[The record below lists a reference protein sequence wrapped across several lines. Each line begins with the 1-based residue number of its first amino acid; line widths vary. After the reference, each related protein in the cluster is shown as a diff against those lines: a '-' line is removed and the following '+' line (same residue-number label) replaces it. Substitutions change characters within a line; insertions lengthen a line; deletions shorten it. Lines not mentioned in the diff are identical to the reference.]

1 MKALLQK
8 EIRQFFSGPTAYLVL
23 TVFYVSN
30 ALMLFVLPTGFNILD
45 AGYATLEPYFSWAPW
60 VFLFLIPAL
69 CMRSFA
75 EEKKT
80 GTMEVLLTRPLSSGR
95 IVFAKYISCIIILV
109 ICLLPTFV
117 YLYTVSSLAR
127 PAGNIDLGAFW
138 GASLGLLL
146 LGAAFAAVSLFMSS
160 LTDNQVVA
168 FVLGAG
174 ACAVLYVGFDLFGAA
189 TAQGGRALAVGGLGI
204 HGHYIS
210 LSRGVI
216 DVRDLLYYAGVVTLF
231 LSLCVWRVGVRRT
244 AACWVAIAMA
254 VVVNGVMSFFP
265 LRLDLTADRR
275 YTLLP
280 LTKQILKSN
289 REPVLV
295 NVYLTGDLP
304 AGFKRLEKAVRE
316 TLDEFRVYHPALRYN
331 FVDLYDMD
339 DEARRQARMQTL
351 AEAGVQPTQLEVK
364 TKEGTTRRLVFP
376 AAEIRYGGTQAAV
389 NLLAEQWG
397 RGAEETLNLSVE
409 NIEIQLAGALR
420 SLFTP
425 PTQSVAF
432 AEGHGEFGYLQT
444 YSFGREL
451 AKYYRTE
458 RALVSD
464 DPSCL
469 LRRDSAGAW
478 QPRYTALVVAH
489 PTQPFSEACKYV
501 LDQYVMYGGKVM
513 WLLDAGDGS
522 LDSLRGESLFNAMPY
537 ELRLEDVFFRYGF
550 RLRNDM
556 LLDKNAAPSP
566 MVTAYQGSRPVIE
579 YIPNYYCPVVEM
591 CALPPDKRALA
602 QGVGSVRLQV
612 ASGLDT
618 LENAVR
624 KTPLLATSDHS
635 YKIRLPHAMSADLM
649 RNDVD
654 VRRFREKSQMVA
666 LLLEGVFPSAYPLV
680 KPALRGE
687 GGFVPR
693 RESVPGAMIVAGDGD
708 LARNDIMPQT
718 HTPMPLGLDRYTLQ
732 QYGNGDFLMNGVHYL
747 CGNMEYGQ
755 FKARAVKLRLLDKT
769 ALVRARRAYT
779 WLNLLLPLVC
789 LALFGGLFVCL
800 RRHRY
805 SRHA

>member
-8 EIRQFFSGPTAYLVL
+8 EIRQFFSGPAAYLVL

-30 ALMLFVLPTGFNILD
+30 ALMLFVLPTGFNIFD

-95 IVFAKYISCIIILV
+95 IVLAKYISCIIILA

-204 HGHYIS
+204 RSHYLS

-216 DVRDLLYYAGVVTLF
+216 DLRDLFYYAGVIAIF
-231 LSLCVWRVGVRRT
+231 LSLCILRINGRRS
-244 AACWVAIAMA
+244 ACLSALAVAVAMNVA
-254 VVVNGVMSFFP
+254 VSFLP

-289 REPVLV
+289 RDPVLV
-295 NVYLTGDLP
+295 NIYLTGDLP

-316 TLDEFRVYHPALRYN
+316 TLDEFRVYHPSLRYT
-331 FVDLYDMD
+331 FVDLYDME
-339 DEARRQARMQTL
+339 DEGRRQARMQAL
-351 AEAGVQPTQLEVK
+351 AQAGVQPTQLEVK
-364 TKEGTTRRLVFP
+364 TKEGMTRRLVFP
-376 AAEIRYGGTQAAV
+376 AAEIRYGGAQAAV
-389 NLLAEQWG
+389 GLLAEQWG
-397 RGAEETLNLSVE
+397 RGAEETLNMSVE
-409 NIEIQLAGALR
+409 NLEIQLIGALR
-420 SLFTP
+420 TLFAP

-432 AEGHGEFGYLQT
+432 LEGQGELNALQT
-444 YSFGREL
+444 YSFQREL
-451 AKYYRTE
+451 SKYYQTARVPLTDS
-458 RALVSD
+458 LG
-464 DPSCL
+464 CL

-478 QPRYTALVVAH
+478 LPRYTALVVAH
-489 PTQPFSEACKYV
+489 PTRSFGEAQKYV
-501 LDQYVMYGGKVM
+501 LDQYVMHGGRVM

-522 LDSLRGESLFNAMPY
+522 LDSLRGERLFNAMPY
-537 ELRLEDVFFRYGF
+537 DLRLEDMFFRYGF

-556 LLDKNAAPSP
+556 ILDKNAAPSP

-591 CALPPDKRALA
+591 GALPADKQALA
-602 QGVGSVRLQV
+602 QGVGAVRLQV
-612 ASGLDT
+612 VSGLDT

-624 KTPLLATSDHS
+624 KTPLLATSDYS

-649 RNDVD
+649 RNDVE
-654 VRRFREKSQMVA
+654 VRRFRDKGQMVA

-680 KPALRGE
+680 RPAVRGAE
-687 GGFVPR
+687 GFVPR
-693 RESVPGAMIVAGDGD
+693 RESAEGVMMVAGDGD
-708 LARNDIMPQT
+708 LARNDILPQT
-718 HTPMPLGLDRYTLQ
+718 FSPMPLGLDRYTLQ

-747 CGNMEYGQ
+747 CDNMEYGQ
-755 FKARAVKLRLLDKT
+755 LKARAVKLRLLDKT
-769 ALVRARRAYT
+769 ALNRARRSYT
-779 WLNLLLPLVC
+779 LLNFLLPLAC
-789 LALFGGLFVCL
+789 LALFGGLFLYL
-800 RRHRY
+800 RRKRY
-805 SRHA
+805 ARCS

>member
-8 EIRQFFSGPTAYLVL
+8 EIRQFFSGPAAYLVL

-30 ALMLFVLPTGFNILD
+30 ALMLFVLPTGFNIFD

-95 IVFAKYISCIIILV
+95 IVLAKYISCIIILA

-204 HGHYIS
+204 RSHYLS

-216 DVRDLLYYAGVVTLF
+216 DLRDLFYYAGVITIF
-231 LSLCVWRVGVRRT
+231 LSLCILRINGRRS
-244 AACWVAIAMA
+244 ACLSALAVAVAMNVA
-254 VVVNGVMSFFP
+254 VSFLP

-295 NVYLTGDLP
+295 NIYLTGDLP

-316 TLDEFRVYHPALRYN
+316 TLDEFRVYHPSLRYT
-331 FVDLYDMD
+331 FVDLYDME
-339 DEARRQARMQTL
+339 DEGRRQARMQAL
-351 AEAGVQPTQLEVK
+351 AQAGVQPTQLEVK
-364 TKEGTTRRLVFP
+364 TKEGMTRRLVFP
-376 AAEIRYGGTQAAV
+376 AAEIRYGGAQAAV
-389 NLLAEQWG
+389 SLLAEQWG
-397 RGAEETLNLSVE
+397 RGAEETLNMSVE
-409 NIEIQLAGALR
+409 NLEIQLIGALR
-420 SLFTP
+420 ALFAP

-432 AEGHGEFGYLQT
+432 LEGQGEFDALQT
-444 YSFGREL
+444 YSFQREL
-451 AKYYRTE
+451 SKYYQTARVPLTDS
-458 RALVSD
+458 LG
-464 DPSCL
+464 CL
-469 LRRDSAGAW
+469 LRRDSAEAW
-478 QPRYTALVVAH
+478 LPRYTALVVAH
-489 PTQPFSEACKYV
+489 PTRPFGEAQKYV
-501 LDQYVMYGGKVM
+501 LDQYVMHGGRVM

-522 LDSLRGESLFNAMPY
+522 LDSLRGERLFNAMPY
-537 ELRLEDVFFRYGF
+537 DLRLEDMFFRYGF

-556 LLDKNAAPSP
+556 ILDKNAAPSP

-591 CALPPDKRALA
+591 GALPADKQALA
-602 QGVGSVRLQV
+602 QGVGAVRLQV
-612 ASGLDT
+612 VSGLDT

-624 KTPLLATSDHS
+624 KTPLLATSDYS

-654 VRRFREKSQMVA
+654 VRRFRDRRQLVA

-680 KPALRGE
+680 RPAVRGAE
-687 GGFVPR
+687 GFVPR
-693 RESVPGAMIVAGDGD
+693 RESAEGVMMVAGDGD
-708 LARNDIMPQT
+708 LARNDILPQT
-718 HTPMPLGLDRYTLQ
+718 FSPMPLGLDRYTLQ

-747 CGNMEYGQ
+747 CDNMEYGQ
-755 FKARAVKLRLLDKT
+755 LKARAVKLRLLDKT
-769 ALVRARRAYT
+769 ALNRARRSYT
-779 WLNLLLPLVC
+779 LLNFLLPLAC
-789 LALFGGLFVCL
+789 LALFGGLFLYL
-800 RRHRY
+800 RRKRY
-805 SRHA
+805 ARCS

>member
-8 EIRQFFSGPTAYLVL
+8 EIRQFFSGPAAYLVL

-30 ALMLFVLPTGFNILD
+30 ALMLFVLPTGFNIFD

-69 CMRSFA
+69 CMRSFS

-95 IVFAKYISCIIILV
+95 IVFAKYISCIIILA
-109 ICLLPTFV
+109 ICLLPTFI

-127 PAGNIDLGAFW
+127 PVGNIDLGAFW

-204 HGHYIS
+204 RAHYLS

-216 DVRDLLYYAGVVTLF
+216 DLRDLFYYAGVVTLF
-231 LSLCVWRVGVRRT
+231 LALCVWRVGIRRFAPCLT
-244 AACWVAIAMA
+244 AIIVAVIANVA
-254 VVVNGVMSFFP
+254 VSFLP
-265 LRLDLTADRR
+265 LRIDLTADRR

-295 NVYLTGDLP
+295 NVYLTGNLP

-316 TLDEFRVYHPALRYN
+316 TLDEFRVYHPSLRYT
-331 FVDLYDMD
+331 FIDLYDME
-339 DEARRQARMQTL
+339 DEGRRQARMQAL

-364 TKEGTTRRLVFP
+364 TKEGMTRRLVFP
-376 AAEIRYGGTQAAV
+376 AAEIRYGGAQAAV
-389 NLLAEQWG
+389 GLLAEQWG
-397 RGAEETLNLSVE
+397 RGAEETLNMSVE
-409 NIEIQLAGALR
+409 NLEIQLIGALR
-420 SLFTP
+420 ALFAP

-432 AEGHGEFGYLQT
+432 LEGQGEFDALQT
-444 YSFGREL
+444 YSFQREL
-451 AKYYRTE
+451 GKYYQTARVPLTDS
-458 RALVSD
+458 LG
-464 DPSCL
+464 CL

-478 QPRYTALVVAH
+478 LPRYTALVVAH
-489 PTQPFSEACKYV
+489 PTLPFGEAQKYV
-501 LDQYVMYGGKVM
+501 IDQYVMHGGRVM
-513 WLLDAGDGS
+513 WLVDAGNGS
-522 LDSLRGESLFNAMPY
+522 LDSLRGERLFNAMPY
-537 ELRLEDVFFRYGF
+537 DLRLEDMFFRYGF
-550 RLRNDM
+550 RLRADM
-556 LLDKNAAPSP
+556 ILDKNAAPSP

-579 YIPNYYCPVVEM
+579 YIPNYYCPVVE
-591 CALPPDKRALA
+591 AE
-602 QGVGSVRLQV
+602 GVGAVRLQV
-612 ASGLDT
+612 VSGLDT

-624 KTPLLATSDHS
+624 KTPLLVTSDYS

-654 VRRFREKSQMVA
+654 VRRFRDRQQMVA

-680 KPALRGE
+680 KPAVRGAE
-687 GGFVPR
+687 GFVPR
-693 RESVPGAMIVAGDGD
+693 RESVEGAMMIAGDGD
-708 LARNDIMPQT
+708 LARNDIIPQT
-718 HTPMPLGLDRYTLQ
+718 FTPMPLGLDRYTLQ
-732 QYGNGDFLMNGVHYL
+732 QYGNGDFLMNGMHYL

-755 FKARAVKLRLLDKT
+755 LKARAVKLRLLDKT
-769 ALVRARRAYT
+769 ALNRARRSYT
-779 WLNLLLPLVC
+779 LLNFLLPLAC
-789 LALFGGLFVCL
+789 LALFGGLFLYL
-800 RRHRY
+800 RRKRY
-805 SRHA
+805 SRCS